1 MTKYGTEPGL
11 EDTMKSVIC
20 GSTDV
25 NHGCQPEK
33 KLLVEEEAFPCDLTS
48 VRPKSSQGLKPMPQ
62 KRVMPLLQSMS
73 PTLRRQIP
81 RNRHKRVVA

>member
-48 VRPKSSQGLKPMPQ
+48 VRPKSSQGLKPMPEACDTTTAVNVSGTPAPNTTEQ
-62 KRVMPLLQSMS
+62 AQ
-73 PTLRRQIP
+73 
-81 RNRHKRVVA
+81 